1 MFITYVLDLGCDFVE
16 SYSKILGMK
25 ILRYLKNLFLRLFQR
40 RFETHY
46 VYVAMGDSTV
56 EGVGA
61 SSSDKTFPALVRDFI
76 KSGYKNI
83 SFYNLGKRGALVKD
97 LLKYQLDEAITLRPN
112 LVSISIGANNVMRGG
127 RISTFE
133 KDLRLLFER
142 LGRETSSTIVI
153 NNIPDF
159 SAAKKIIKP
168 VRVFYAFR
176 ARKFNEVIEKLSDEY
191 KVIHVDLYNNSRFVF
206 NNYPEFVSSDGLHP
220 SDLGYALWANIIIN
234 RLNFFL
240 QR

>member
-1 MFITYVLDLGCDFVE
+1 MP
-16 SYSKILGMK
+16 
-25 ILRYLKNLFLRLFQR
+25 
-40 RFETHY
+40 HY

-61 SSSDKTFPALVRDFI
+61 SSSDRTFPAVVRDFI
-76 KSGYKNI
+76 KSEYENI

-97 LLKYQLDEAITLRPN
+97 LLKYQIDETITLRPD
-112 LVSISIGANNVMRGG
+112 LISVSIGANNVMRGG

-133 KDLRLLFER
+133 RDLRLLFEK
-142 LGRETSSTIVI
+142 LTSKTSSKIVI

-159 SAAKKIIKP
+159 SAARKIIKP
-168 VRVFYAFR
+168 VRFFYAFR
-176 ARKFNEVIEKLSDEY
+176 ARKFNEVIKKVSDEY
-191 KVIHVDLYNNSRFVF
+191 GVVHVDLYNNSRFVF

-234 RLNFFL
+234 RLNLFL

>member
-1 MFITYVLDLGCDFVE
+1 M
-16 SYSKILGMK
+16 
-25 ILRYLKNLFLRLFQR
+25 RYLKNLFLGLFQNR
-40 RFETHY
+40 PEYLY

-61 SSSDKTFPALVRDFI
+61 SSNDKTFPALIRDFLR
-76 KSGYKNI
+76 SEYKNT
-83 SFYNLGKRGALVKD
+83 SFYNLGRRGVLVKD
-97 LLKYQLDEAITLRPN
+97 LLRYQIDEAIALRPD
-112 LVSISIGANNVMRGG
+112 LISISIGANNVMRGG

-133 KDLRLLFER
+133 KDLRSLFKR
-142 LGRETSSTIVI
+142 LTSETSATIII

-159 SAAKKIIKP
+159 SAARKIIKP
-168 VRVFYAFR
+168 VRFFYAFR
-176 ARKFNEVIEKLSDEY
+176 ARKFNEVIKRVSDEY
-191 KVIHVDLYNNSRFVF
+191 RVIHVDLYNNSRFVF

-220 SDLGYALWANIIIN
+220 SDLGYAVWANIIIN